1 MPGYLLGT
9 QAFVDAVSNRTDGPV
24 QRWVRDRDLDVD
36 EIAVSAVSFM
46 LFKRTVDHLNLPE
59 RGDWQ
64 VLFDSAVTRFEAENR
79 VRPVSLRIAVRAAEL
94 SGRHLRTTLGG
105 QPAELGELGLLVLA
119 TALDEEFT
127 LVDRRQSFH
136 EVVKQKDGLRF
147 VDPYA

>member
-9 QAFVDAVSNRTDGPV
+9 QAFVDAVSNRTDDPV
-24 QRWVRDRDLDVD
+24 HRWVRDRDPDLD

-64 VLFDSAVTRFEAENR
+64 VLFESAVKRFEAENR

-94 SGRHLRTTLGG
+94 SGRQLKTTIGG
-105 QPAELGELGLLVLA
+105 RSAALGELGLLVLA

-127 LVDRRQSFH
+127 LVDRRQYFH
-136 EVVKQKDGLRF
+136 EVVEQKDGLIF

>member
-9 QAFVDAVSNRTDGPV
+9 QAFVDAVSNRTEDPV
-24 QRWVRDRDLDVD
+24 HRWVRDRDPDVD

-46 LFKRTVDHLNLPE
+46 LFKRTVEHLNPSE

-64 VLFDSAVTRFEAENR
+64 VLFDSAVTRFEGANR

-94 SGRHLRTTLGG
+94 SGRQLKTTVGG
-105 QPAELGELGLLVLA
+105 QSVTLGELGLLVLA

-136 EVVKQKDGLRF
+136 AVVEQKDGLTL